1 MLTVTEVG
9 RCPNRPAEE
18 LERLEA
24 WTVEVEVVEEGVDFR
39 VAGPRVEGQGLEH
52 RQVREARHQE
62 AQRLTTHKTPVGQAY
77 ETEGRNGE
85 G

>member
-1 MLTVTEVG
+1 VDM
-9 RCPNRPAEE
+9 
-18 LERLEA
+18 
-24 WTVEVEVVEEGVDFR
+24 EVVEEGVDFR

-77 ETEGRNGE
+77 KTVGQKWGRGKPAV
-85 G
+85 GLGRSQWQQR